1 MQRCAMLLSAERP
14 MAQYC
19 ISPKL
24 SSRPDNNVFL
34 AWISAGMWSGA
45 ILRKRGGRAGAC
57 MHMMHLTAHG
67 MQTRR
72 GSPSGKS
79 HQVGQVRLD
88 CDGQANTRAHLT
100 HLGPWRLR
108 NSSTARARQC
118 TLNLFVQQRD
128 GLLRL

>member
-34 AWISAGMWSGA
+34 LGSLHDDCA

-57 MHMMHLTAHG
+57 MHMMHLRVHG

-72 GSPSGKS
+72 GSPSG
-79 HQVGQVRLD
+79 
-88 CDGQANTRAHLT
+88 T
-100 HLGPWRLR
+100 
-108 NSSTARARQC
+108 
-118 TLNLFVQQRD
+118 TLP
-128 GLLRL
+128 